1 MHPLLLHMPSSLGGK
16 IELSFIQEYTNLVD
30 GDSASV
36 NISSDVSSGD
46 LLLCM
51 EHADNT
57 NNNSPPVPGSPP
69 TGFTSVGA
77 SQANAVWQRL
87 SYKIADGTET
97 TLTAGLTGGNNSS
110 INVLIFRSSRGSV
123 SSVTPSTYNTEN
135 SADNFPSSPQSVTAS
150 SSTGDATVVFA
161 AAGNGINSDVDFT
174 AGSNLTTQYKNYDA
188 GISNWTSISGYALY
202 NGAASDHSIDWS
214 YSSDTRPTAIS
225 GYFEVYF

>member
-1 MHPLLLHMPSSLGGK
+1 MHPLLLHMPSSLGGAA
-16 IELSFIQEYTNLVD
+16 ELSFIQEYTNLVN
-30 GDSASV
+30 GDAASV

-57 NNNSPPVPGSPP
+57 GDTSPPSPGSPP
-69 TGFTSVGA
+69 TGFTNVGE
-77 SQANAVWQRL
+77 SQANQVWQRL

-97 TLTAGLTGGNNSS
+97 TLTAGLTGGSNSS
-110 INVLIFRSSRGSV
+110 IHVLIFRSSGGSV
-123 SSVTPSTYNTEN
+123 SSVTPSTFNTETDN
-135 SADNFPSSPQSVTAS
+135 SNFPSSPQSVAAS

-161 AAGNGINSDVDFT
+161 AAGNADNSGVDFT
-174 AGSNLTTQYKNYDA
+174 AGSNLTAQYKSYSG

-214 YSSDTRPTAIS
+214 YVSDHRPTAVS
-225 GYFEVYF
+225 GYLEVYF